1 MDQIKGINTEDLEQ
15 VTIAFEPADKRD
27 SFEEAFKRFTKV
39 LNSQLYKKES
49 AQYISDFKMLAKIRN
64 HLRNVY
70 DDPRFSTKKYAPLI
84 QQIIDDAIRASGVT
98 PIGEEREISA
108 ENFLKVLDK
117 TKSTRARTAI
127 LKNKAQ
133 QVIEENKSHDPIY
146 YEKLWQLL
154 QRLILEE
161 ENRIKTETSALEF
174 EQEVKA
180 IYTKATTRE
189 EERKKLGFERDIEF
203 AIYGII
209 QEYKDDKDNSI
220 KITNQLSKKLLP
232 ETEVV
237 EWYNKPSTKRKL
249 QEATYDILDSHGISE
264 NDIEELSEKILSIL
278 NRENV

>member
-1 MDQIKGINTEDLEQ
+1 MVSLLPILDSKRSAYTYFPHIPNESLRFNTRQ
-15 VTIAFEPADKRD
+15 VI
-27 SFEEAFKRFTKV
+27 
-39 LNSQLYKKES
+39 KES
-49 AQYISDFKMLAKIRN
+49 K
-64 HLRNVY
+64 
-70 DDPRFSTKKYAPLI
+70 P
-84 QQIIDDAIRASGVT
+84 
-98 PIGEEREISA
+98 
-108 ENFLKVLDK
+108 
-117 TKSTRARTAI
+117 
-127 LKNKAQ
+127 
-133 QVIEENKSHDPIY
+133 HDPVY

-161 ENRIKTETSALEF
+161 ENRIKTEASALEF

-203 AIYGII
+203 AVYGII

-220 KITNQLSKKLLP
+220 KITNQLGEKLLP

-249 QEATYDILDSHGISE
+249 QEITYDILDSHEISE
-264 NDIEELSEKILSIL
+264 DDIEELSEKILSIL